1 MTETLGQRIK
11 RLRTERGLNQVEIH
25 AATGIER
32 TYLSRMENKD
42 LPSQWEKMCALADL
56 LEVSLDYLR
65 SGSDISALKASG
77 EVIKDADE
85 MSLLRMWRAMN
96 EPEKAALRS
105 VAERLASKADPSNAA

>member
-11 RLRTERGLNQVEIH
+11 RLRVERELNQVEIH
-25 AATGIER
+25 AATGIDR

-42 LPSQWEKMCALADL
+42 VASQWEKMCALADL

-65 SGSDISALKASG
+65 HGSQIPTFKAGS
-77 EVIKDADE
+77 EVIEDPDE
-85 MSLLRMWRAMN
+85 RSLLRMWRAMD
-96 EPEKAALRS
+96 EPEKAALRA